1 MHTDCTMIG
10 DCELCNVRLG
20 ERSNKAVVESFI
32 SGFHLKVQSFSFEKF
47 NLEAQKGSLGLMQ
60 PCTLH
65 SPEDFLKK
73 LNSLFSQDR
82 CRQSITSLWVTFP
95 VLPSINQQ
103 HRLFFPRK
111 SQNILLVSPQL
122 RVSFPWLRILA
133 ARIISNHTV
142 TLSRMERMITSRI
155 KHNKILMIITETEKR
170 TSRLFPILS
179 VTITFSF
186 II

>member
-1 MHTDCTMIG
+1 MSDW
-10 DCELCNVRLG
+10 G

-65 SPEDFLKK
+65 SPEDFLEK

-82 CRQSITSLWVTFP
+82 RGQSITSFWVTFP

-103 HRLFFPRK
+103 HRLFFSSKK
-111 SQNILLVSPQL
+111 SKYPCGLPPTQSVLPLIADSGGQNNFQSPCHPVENGKNDNITYKTQQNTDDNNWNWKTE
-122 RVSFPWLRILA
+122 PQ
-133 ARIISNHTV
+133 IISKFPNY
-142 TLSRMERMITSRI
+142 LSPSPS
-155 KHNKILMIITETEKR
+155 H
-170 TSRLFPILS
+170 LS
-179 VTITFSF
+179 
-186 II
+186 